1 MHNIH
6 TRNDNTNQEGK
17 QGQRIG
23 AGHVEGWSDPA
34 AGARDI
40 NALKVRSRTSWKNK
54 TQLHRYNRSPCRN
67 SCNHTG
73 EKIGERKTGKPH
85 FFRMGMAFYY
95 IWFWDPAHVR
105 GSGTGR
111 HSRTRSGTADTPDRK
126 PAESER
132 QASKAGGKA

>member
-40 NALKVRSRTSWKNK
+40 NALEGSRTGKEPATLEEQDAVAPVQPQPTPEQLQSYRRENRGAKN
-54 TQLHRYNRSPCRN
+54 
-67 SCNHTG
+67 
-73 EKIGERKTGKPH
+73 RKAA
-85 FFRMGMAFYY
+85 FFQNGNGILLYMFLG
-95 IWFWDPAHVR
+95 
-105 GSGTGR
+105 
-111 HSRTRSGTADTPDRK
+111 SRTRARDKEQPPQPDK
-126 PAESER
+126 IGNS
-132 QASKAGGKA
+132 